1 MKDFHSRKIIG
12 IMLVGLFAVA
22 HLNGAWPGE
31 NNTSSL
37 LSLLPD
43 LDSWQ
48 ITEDPQNY
56 FPESLFEYINGAAEA
71 YLSYNFEELI
81 VAEYRDKKTEASI
94 AVEIYDMGK
103 VKNSFGI
110 YSAERF
116 PDSHFLTLGIQGYL
130 EEGVLNFLTGKY
142 YVKLLCFECEEQS
155 DKHLK
160 LFSQK
165 IVEKVEGKSDF
176 PPILDVFP
184 REGRI
189 PYTEKFVL
197 RNFMG
202 YSFLHDGYRA
212 SYKIEDFEFECF
224 IIEGKTGE
232 ESQSMLE
239 QYLTGKGKD
248 NIEEISLG
256 FWIKDRYYQNIFLA
270 RTGKYICGVLKI
282 KEGFEETGKKYLKML
297 TDSLKMKK

>member
-1 MKDFHSRKIIG
+1 MENIYLRKIFRIAFFG
-12 IMLVGLFAVA
+12 YFAIIFLSGTSLV
-22 HLNGAWPGE
+22 E
-31 NNTSSL
+31 KNNSSP
-37 LSLLPD
+37 LSLLPK

-56 FPESLFEYINGAAEA
+56 FPETLFEYINGAAEA

-81 VAEYRDKKTEASI
+81 VAEYRDKKTEASVAI
-94 AVEIYDMGK
+94 EIYDMGK
-103 VKNSFGI
+103 VENSFGI

-116 PDSHFLTLGIQGYL
+116 PESHFLTLGIQGYV
-130 EEGVLNFLTGKY
+130 EEGALNFLIGKY
-142 YVKLLCFECEEQS
+142 YVKLLCFECEELS
-155 DKHLK
+155 DQHLK

-165 IVEKVEGKSDF
+165 IVERVEGKSDF

-224 IIEGKTGE
+224 IIEGKTNE
-232 ESQSMLE
+232 ESQSMLK

-248 NIEEISLG
+248 NIQEISLG
-256 FWIKDRYYQNIFLA
+256 FRIKDRYYQNIFLA
-270 RTGKYICGVLKI
+270 RIGQYICGVLKI
-282 KEGFEETGKKYLKML
+282 EEGFEETGKKYLKML
-297 TDSLKMKK
+297 TDSLKK